1 MLSALDYIFRKRFS
15 FLVIVLQLKTVHV
28 FKNNSWQRAVNLCI
42 CKVNI
47 TKACLTSPTLII
59 RSLASSSCFTTGKE
73 THLLYIVWTCY
84 IYSLPKLTSPHMAR
98 YQGTKKCAGR
108 FLSPNFRSSN
118 MYLIFVIHGLVGELL
133 EDINYDRNI
142 FVLFNAISETVLTS
156 HDLDTIGSPISTL
169 GLVIFIYFTLVLD
182 IVILEMNGCCQL
194 C

>member
-1 MLSALDYIFRKRFS
+1 
-15 FLVIVLQLKTVHV
+15 
-28 FKNNSWQRAVNLCI
+28 
-42 CKVNI
+42 
-47 TKACLTSPTLII
+47 
-59 RSLASSSCFTTGKE
+59 
-73 THLLYIVWTCY
+73 
-84 IYSLPKLTSPHMAR
+84 
-98 YQGTKKCAGR
+98 
-108 FLSPNFRSSN
+108 